1 MQTPLM
7 HNSDVGIVICHA
19 TINFKQIYCGNS
31 IEWRAIWF
39 ETTKIWFQTILHD
52 TKFSCI
58 TVALKSL
65 NLIALIQTFGQ
76 YWYFVYSVAKKKKR
90 KRMRKMNFK
99 SLFCFVLLFQLRFRE
114 SLRTSSINHTCET
127 TDCKYHLKMHVKN
140 KEKRNHEWH

>member
-1 MQTPLM
+1 MQTPPM

-19 TINFKQIYCGNS
+19 TIRFEQIYGGNS

-39 ETTKIWFQTILHD
+39 ETTKIWLQTILHN

-58 TVALKSL
+58 TFVWKLH

-76 YWYFVYSVAKKKKR
+76 YWYFIYSVAKKKKR

-99 SLFCFVLLFQLRFRE
+99 FLFWCSSCDLER
-114 SLRTSSINHTCET
+114 SLRTSSTNHTCET
-127 TDCKYHLKMHVKN
+127 TDCKYHLKMDVKN
-140 KEKRNHEWH
+140 IEKRIHEWH

>member
-39 ETTKIWFQTILHD
+39 ETTKIRFQTILHD

-76 YWYFVYSVAKKKKR
+76 Y
-90 KRMRKMNFK
+90 
-99 SLFCFVLLFQLRFRE
+99 
-114 SLRTSSINHTCET
+114 
-127 TDCKYHLKMHVKN
+127 
-140 KEKRNHEWH
+140 

>member
-1 MQTPLM
+1 MQTLPM

-19 TINFKQIYCGNS
+19 TIRFEQIYGGNS

-58 TVALKSL
+58 TDVLKSL

-90 KRMRKMNFK
+90 KRKEKWISR
-99 SLFCFVLLFQLRFRE
+99 LCFVLLFQLRFRE
-114 SLRTSSINHTCET
+114 KSAHIVNKPHMWNHQ
-127 TDCKYHLKMHVKN
+127 DCKYHLKMNVKN
-140 KEKRNHEWH
+140 IEKRNHEWH